1 VIVDPRRVVVA
12 GAGLAG
18 LRTVEQLRERGYG
31 GEITLIGAEPRPPYD
46 RPPLSKKVMA
56 GVVDDTSLPF
66 DPGALGVT
74 ARFGESAC
82 QLDGDVL
89 RTTSGGACP
98 FDALVLAV
106 GSEPIRLPGQGPQRT
121 LRTLDDALA
130 LRALLRPGLRLAIA
144 GAGLIGAE
152 LATAAVAAGASVT
165 VVEAA
170 QAPMLAAVGPQ
181 IAAVMTRWYEDAGV
195 ELRLATGVGSVEDG
209 GLALA
214 GGSWLAADE
223 VVTAIGA
230 RPRLGWLDGS
240 GIAVDRCVAVNERL
254 RSSAPQVFAVGD
266 CAAYQSR
273 RYGRS
278 LRFEHWDIALH
289 APEVAAANVLGGD
302 EVFDPVPYFWTEQF
316 GRMVQYAGLHSE
328 EDRLVWRGDPAGE
341 RFSAAWL
348 DAEGRLTALLAVGVP
363 KDVVQARRLLAA
375 GPAPADEA
383 ALADPSVPVRSAVQ
397 AAVQPSR

>member
-1 VIVDPRRVVVA
+1 VIVDLSRVVVA

-31 GEITLIGAEPRPPYD
+31 GEITLIGAEQRPPYD

-56 GVVDDTSLPF
+56 GALDDTALPF
-66 DPGALGVT
+66 DPVALDVT

-89 RTTSGGACP
+89 RTTAGGAYP
-98 FDALVLAV
+98 FGALVLAV
-106 GSEPIRLPGQGPQRT
+106 GSEPIRLPGPGPQRT

-152 LATAAVAAGASVT
+152 LATAAVAAGVSVT

-170 QAPMLAAVGPQ
+170 PAPMLAAVGPE
-181 IAAVMTRWYEDAGV
+181 IAALMAGWYEAAGV
-195 ELRLATGVGSVEDG
+195 ELRLATGVGSVEAG

-214 GGSWLAADE
+214 DGSWLAADE
-223 VVTAIGA
+223 VLTAIGA
-230 RPRLGWLDGS
+230 RPQLGWLDGS
-240 GIAVDRCVAVNERL
+240 AVAAERTVAVDERL
-254 RSSAPQVFAVGD
+254 RSSAPHVFAVGD
-266 CAAYQSR
+266 CAAYESR
-273 RYGRS
+273 RYGRR

-316 GRMVQYAGLHSE
+316 GRMVQYAGLHSP

-348 DAEGRLTALLAVGVP
+348 DVEGRLTALLAVGVP
-363 KDVVQARRLLAA
+363 KDVVQARRLLAG

-383 ALADPSVPVRSAVQ
+383 ALANPAVQVRAAVQ
-397 AAVQPSR
+397 AAISSP